1 MSRNNVVQ
9 VEFRVT
15 GSGLRD
21 FGVLGQAALN
31 LQNSIGATAGR
42 FAELERASAAA
53 SGALANN
60 AQTFEEL
67 ARSLRLVDT
76 ASRQAGASLEGLRG
90 VTEIARNFGPLG
102 AAAGAAADRIGTL
115 VQGAASAG
123 SAIPIVGLAVAAAAL
138 QFYAFAKA
146 AEFAVGSVF
155 SLAEATIPKAEA
167 LKAALAGLTS
177 VARFK
182 GITAE
187 EATSTV
193 QNLELVKSGLLSVAD
208 ASTALKNLLAAGFG
222 LKESAVIVE
231 RFGDAAAFGK
241 QSALSFGQAVVS
253 GTEGIK
259 NQNSILVDNV
269 GITKNLSVILKEAG
283 FQMEDLSNA
292 TKGAAARQAL
302 YNGLLKE
309 SQGQVGDAARLAAS
323 YSGQLA
329 KIDATFTA
337 IEASIGQFFTS
348 NKALNDVLEFVD
360 RSLQLVAKDSA
371 AWGTA
376 LAGLLPF
383 VQVGVSLVSVLVGG
397 LASISAALA
406 LAIKGIGSADEAL
419 GALTGNTELERKGR
433 NLRIA
438 GDDLLKIST
447 DAALVAAKLPGDVG
461 RINESLAKVGQPTGA
476 QSQGI
481 SVPDLFNKGLDALI
495 AGARERF
502 AAKQA
507 MQRTELEADIKVNE
521 QARKIQE
528 QYLQILKSGGTQ
540 AQALLDQRAAFARK
554 LIAATPGAGPG
565 DDLSARL
572 GEIDQQAATR
582 LAAETERIAKLKRDA
597 ARLADPFARGALS
610 DNLDAKL
617 ADFKAVNALVTQIEE
632 GFAKL
637 DAAKKVGD
645 QALEINKAITDAKV
659 ALDGDNPYV
668 KLFTDAE
675 TAIQAFKTKF
685 EGQKDAIQEFTDA
698 TRALEAKQTA
708 QLDVSNFLKVADLEE
723 QLRNF
728 RQQAGL
734 DSADTADEI
743 NRRIIDRAQQLRL
756 IGDELS
762 AAKFL
767 TGEVAAGRLDV
778 SILNGG
784 QVDEIQ
790 RAFET
795 QKDSIEGQ
803 KSTAER
809 LTETTVSATN
819 TLVDALKLNND
830 VLTTQVGNLI
840 KQLNSLEK
848 EIKAKSLIARV
859 DVVAGPQTTV
869 DAVPS
874 GSLP

>member
-53 SGALANN
+53 SGALAHN

-67 ARSLRLVDT
+67 ARSLRHVDT
-76 ASRQAGASLEGLRG
+76 ASRQAGDSLEGLRG

-193 QNLELVKSGLLSVAD
+193 QNLDLVKNGLLSVAD

-222 LKESAVIVE
+222 LKESAVLVE

-283 FQMEDLSNA
+283 FEMQDLSDA

-302 YNGLLKE
+302 FNGLLRE
-309 SQGQVGDAARLAAS
+309 SQGQVGDAAKLASS

-348 NKALNDVLEFVD
+348 NKALNDVLAFVD
-360 RSLQLVAKDSA
+360 RSLQLISKDSA

-376 LAGLLPF
+376 LAGLLPIL
-383 VQVGVSLVSVLVGG
+383 QVGVSVISVLVEA
-397 LASISAALA
+397 LAGVSAAVA
-406 LAIKGIGSADEAL
+406 LAVKGIGSADEAL
-419 GALTGNTELERKGR
+419 GQLTGNAELEAKGR

-447 DAALVAAKLPGDVG
+447 DAALVAANLPVDVG
-461 RINESLAKVGQPTGA
+461 KINESLGKIGQPSGA

-481 SVPDLFNKGLDALI
+481 SIPDLFNKGLDALI
-495 AGARERF
+495 AGARQRF
-502 AAKQA
+502 AQKQA
-507 MQRTELEADIKVNE
+507 IQRTELEADIKVND

-528 QYLQILKSGGTQ
+528 QYIQILRSGGAQ
-540 AQALLDQRAAFARK
+540 AQALLDQRAAFARR
-554 LIAATPGAGPG
+554 LIAATTGTGPG

-572 GEIDQQAATR
+572 GEIDQQAASR
-582 LAAETERIAKLKRDA
+582 LAAETERIAKLKRDSNA
-597 ARLADPFARGALS
+597 IFYASAGDRWALENGAHDGDTTYAPASFPAVKVDREVRDGDTVSLGAVKLTATLTPGHTKGCTTWSTTASEGGRTLRVIFPCSLNSPGNVLVGNKAYPNIVADYERSFAIVDKMKADIALPAHPEAGEVLERGARRKNGDENAFVDPGLLQRIVAQS
-610 DNLDAKL
+610 RAG
-617 ADFKAVNALVTQIEE
+617 FK
-632 GFAKL
+632 
-637 DAAKKVGD
+637 
-645 QALEINKAITDAKV
+645 
-659 ALDGDNPYV
+659 
-668 KLFTDAE
+668 
-675 TAIQAFKTKF
+675 
-685 EGQKDAIQEFTDA
+685 
-698 TRALEAKQTA
+698 
-708 QLDVSNFLKVADLEE
+708 ADLE
-723 QLRNF
+723 
-728 RQQAGL
+728 
-734 DSADTADEI
+734 
-743 NRRIIDRAQQLRL
+743 
-756 IGDELS
+756 
-762 AAKFL
+762 K
-767 TGEVAAGRLDV
+767 
-778 SILNGG
+778 
-784 QVDEIQ
+784 
-790 RAFET
+790 
-795 QKDSIEGQ
+795 QKRS
-803 KSTAER
+803 K
-809 LTETTVSATN
+809 
-819 TLVDALKLNND
+819 
-830 VLTTQVGNLI
+830 
-840 KQLNSLEK
+840 
-848 EIKAKSLIARV
+848 
-859 DVVAGPQTTV
+859 
-869 DAVPS
+869 
-874 GSLP
+874 